1 MTNVAPEGTDAG
13 RFTPETA
20 FSAQAPEPNGATIW
34 CVGPADIDR
43 VAEAAS
49 ILLFCTVEGRRL
61 YRKVRVLMPP
71 GGPGIAELHAA
82 GETVLRARIDA
93 GSANNAVAA
102 FREQVEALEAAT
114 LDVADV
120 IAALPG
126 TGERNIAM
134 IIPHAARYRGVA
146 VTGPSERIW
155 AANVAEL
162 ARQACA
168 AARLNEGFVL
178 IDTGQ
183 GMVEDFEA
191 TRMLLEADDDCS
203 VMSGI
208 LQDNPEVALR
218 ALAHRIEALTAERR
232 FGEALALVDTLP
244 HGPAARAASKAA
256 IYLEAGMIGPAAEE
270 LRLAREGG
278 VPPTGD
284 AALQVARLAHRA
296 QQSALAAEFL
306 TQAIDRAETLEVLEG
321 ALELADQLDH
331 EVLASQAVARLA
343 ELFPRSVALMD
354 HRLAA
359 ARREGDLQAAANHLD
374 AAGQQAHAAFYRDLV
389 GRIDRARP
397 DYERVLAATAE
408 TDPARLG
415 DALRA
420 CVVDAGRQGFRLQA
434 ARLLLDHLAD
444 VPGGGLGWL
453 IGATRELL
461 LADYSVD
468 PNAVLGVLAETT
480 ELALVRL
487 GEVPSSTSLRGEIGN
502 LLSTEESGLMGRVVL
517 RNALV
522 RRARVAPDTSLAEPV
537 RPPFTEQEADAFQ
550 VAGEAWI
557 SAETAL
563 LIGQSRCPENLVP
576 VSFHGGLLWELVSTI
591 ETHGRLLGPPEEDE
605 GFLRYVGI
613 VCGFASYVEGPDQDL
628 DIAALKLAASQLA
641 RAGRLQ
647 QARDLIETALRA
659 AGTSPRRRR
668 LAWSAYGEVHRL
680 AGDPYEAAQAFSA
693 ALSVEVPITLT
704 EAWHET
710 LDLAR
715 VFRDLAEP
723 GIARGMIDRGDGI
736 LGALQRTADYGARLD
751 TLRLQVDQMELLR
764 QSPPNA
770 EALRR
775 LLVSAVANGRAVLE
789 VEDEPG
795 PIAAILSQMLRLGR
809 QRGVELPQDAD
820 AVAAALM
827 DKMAPG
833 AVARLGRF
841 LDDPTVATLAEQAS
855 ELAGVRY
862 GRNLVQ
868 DISQLVAL
876 TRRYLALEPLD
887 AQGAAYAV
895 QLLADHGLLERDEFG
910 LETPASLPTS
920 PDLVLATATSISTTG
935 LGVTLLGLDENGRLV
950 RIDVVDG
957 EVRPPV
963 REAAAL
969 FSEDRLIVWREA
981 FPAAYAHLDDTRP
994 DGSRPDAFEVIRA
1007 FDESMAGLAVTDLPP
1022 QRVIV
1027 VPDARLSDLP
1037 VNLLSVD
1044 GVFAGERRAMAAA
1057 PSLTWLAAAASQ
1069 RDRPVGPSHC
1079 WIPTVGAAEDSL
1091 LPRVA
1096 NDLTALLAREGIGLT
1111 RDAAMPPDLVNA
1123 ELAIIGAH
1131 GGLGALEERF
1141 FRGLSD
1147 EVGQVMAAN
1156 RLAHGLA
1163 GAKVAILFVC
1173 SGARIDL
1180 EPGAQAGLGL
1190 ARHLLDRGCS
1200 AVIGSPWSLGGDVP
1214 AMWLPAFLEAW
1225 NQGMP
1230 VIDANAYAN
1239 ETTRGLASARH
1250 ALHVYGDPL
1259 VCRPVTRPPR

>member
-1 MTNVAPEGTDAG
+1 MTDVAPDRTDAG
-13 RFTPETA
+13 IFTPEAA
-20 FSAQAPEPNGATIW
+20 FSAQAPEPGGATIW
-34 CVGPADIDR
+34 CVGPADIER

-49 ILLFCTVEGRRL
+49 LLLFCSVESRRV
-61 YRKVRVLMPP
+61 YRKVRVLMSP
-71 GGPGIAELHAA
+71 GGPLVAELHAA
-82 GETVLRARIDA
+82 GETVLRARVDA
-93 GSANNAVAA
+93 GSADNAVAT
-102 FREQVEALEAAT
+102 FREQVEAREIAT

-120 IAALPG
+120 IAALPAAD
-126 TGERNIAM
+126 ERNIAT
-134 IIPHAARYRGVA
+134 IIPDAARYRGAA
-146 VTGPSERIW
+146 VTGPPERIW

-162 ARQACA
+162 ARQGCVAS
-168 AARLNEGFVL
+168 RLNEGFVL

-183 GMVEDFEA
+183 GMVEDAEG
-191 TRMLLEADDDCS
+191 TRLLLEADDDCA
-203 VMSGI
+203 VMSGVR
-208 LQDNPEVALR
+208 QDDPEAALR

-232 FGEALALVDTLP
+232 FGEALALADTLP
-244 HGPAARAASKAA
+244 HSPTARAASKAL
-256 IYLEAGMIGPAAEE
+256 IYLEAGMIGPAAEA
-270 LRLAREGG
+270 LRQAREGDFRL
-278 VPPTGD
+278 TGD

-296 QQSALAAEFL
+296 QQSVLAAEFL
-306 TQAIDRAETLEVLEG
+306 GQAIDRAKTLEVLEG
-321 ALELADQLDH
+321 ALEFADRLDLEALAN
-331 EVLASQAVARLA
+331 QAAARLA
-343 ELFPRSVALMD
+343 ELFPGSVALLE

-359 ARREGDLQAAANHLD
+359 ARREGDLRAAADHLD
-374 AAGQQAHAAFYRDLV
+374 AAGQQAHAAFYQDLA
-389 GRIDRARP
+389 GRIDDARP
-397 DYERVLAATAE
+397 DYEPVLAATAE
-408 TDPARLG
+408 TYPDRLG
-415 DALRA
+415 DTLRA
-420 CVVDAGRQGFRLQA
+420 CVVDAGRQGSRLHA

-444 VPGGGLGWL
+444 MPGDGLGWL

-468 PNAVLGVLAETT
+468 PEAVLDVLAKTT
-480 ELALVRL
+480 ELALDRL
-487 GEVPSSTSLRGEIGN
+487 GQAPSSTSIRGQMGN

-522 RRARVAPDTSLAEPV
+522 QRARAAPDTSLAGPV
-537 RPPFTEQEADAFQ
+537 RPPVTEQEADAFR
-550 VAGEAWI
+550 VAAEAWI
-557 SAETAL
+557 SSETAL
-563 LIGQSRCPENLVP
+563 LIGQSRCPEVLVP
-576 VSFHGGLLWELVSTI
+576 ASFHGGLLWELVSTI
-591 ETHGRLLGPPEEDE
+591 ETHGRLLGPPEEDA

-641 RAGRLQ
+641 RARRLQ
-647 QARDLIETALRA
+647 QARDLIETALQV

-668 LAWSAYGEVHRL
+668 LAWFAYGEVHRL
-680 AGDPYEAAQAFSA
+680 AGDPYEAVQAFA
-693 ALSVEVPITLT
+693 AGLSVETPITLT
-704 EAWHET
+704 EAWHEM

-715 VFRDLAEP
+715 AFRDLGEP
-723 GIARGMIDRGDGI
+723 GIARGMIDRGG
-736 LGALQRTADYGARLD
+736 GVLQTLERTADYGARLD

-764 QSPPNA
+764 QSPPDA

-775 LLVSAVANGRAVLE
+775 LLASAVANGRAVLE
-789 VEDEPG
+789 VEDEPE
-795 PIAAILSQMLRLGR
+795 PIAAILSPMLRLGR
-809 QRGVELPQDAD
+809 QRGVEIPLDAD
-820 AVAAALM
+820 TVAAALM

-841 LDDPTVATLAEQAS
+841 LDDPTVATLAEQAG

-895 QLLADHGLLERDEFG
+895 QLLADHGLLQRDEFG
-910 LETPASLPTS
+910 LETPASMPTT
-920 PDLVLATATSISTTG
+920 PDSVLATARSISTTG

-963 REAAAL
+963 REAEAV
-969 FSEDRLIVWREA
+969 FSEDRLITWRED

-994 DGSRPDAFEVIRA
+994 DGSRPDAFEVVRA

-1037 VNLLSVD
+1037 MNLLSID
-1044 GVFAGERRAMAAA
+1044 GVFAGEQRAMAAA
-1057 PSLTWLAAAASQ
+1057 PSLTWLATATRR

-1096 NDLTALLAREGIGLT
+1096 NDLTALLARQGIGLT
-1111 RDAAMPPDLVNA
+1111 RETAMPRDLVNA
-1123 ELAIIGAH
+1123 ELAIVGAH

-1147 EVGQVMAAN
+1147 ELGQVMAAD

-1190 ARHLLDRGCS
+1190 ARQLLDRGCS

-1239 ETTRGLASARH
+1239 EAIRGFANSRH

-1259 VCRPVTRPPR
+1259 VSR